1 MLVAFEGVIKASHAL
16 ISPRDNKPKRT
27 RRGDLT
33 EAICYAF
40 MAGPAAIIIGNGL
53 ALSSI
58 VVVLKGDYSEPCAGP
73 AAIVIENGLPLSWT
87 VVVWKF
93 FSSFS
98 LTLSRSL
105 IAVI

>member
-27 RRGDLT
+27 RRG
-33 EAICYAF
+33 
-40 MAGPAAIIIGNGL
+40 AIIIGNGL